1 MLQAHY
7 RSIVDISEA
16 ALAAAEKGYQRL
28 LEAVTQLATLE
39 TAATNAFDFES
50 WQARCHAAM
59 NDDFNTPVLIAHLF
73 DAAKAIKSAH
83 NNQLDID
90 AATKEKLQ
98 KQLEV
103 FIKEVLGL
111 EMKLQ
116 YKKQSADEGLA
127 TATISLLLELR
138 DQARLKRDFETAD
151 QIRDA
156 LLALNIQLNDGK
168 DGTTFNI
175 Q

>member
-1 MLQAHY
+1 MAG
-7 RSIVDISEA
+7 
-16 ALAAAEKGYQRL
+16 ALSCGN
-28 LEAVTQLATLE
+28 E
-39 TAATNAFDFES
+39 TIL
-50 WQARCHAAM
+50 
-59 NDDFNTPVLIAHLF
+59 TPVLIAHLF

-98 KQLEV
+98 QQLEV

-111 EMKLQ
+111 EIKVQ
-116 YKKQSADEGLA
+116 YKKQSADDGLA

>member
-1 MLQAHY
+1 M
-7 RSIVDISEA
+7 
-16 ALAAAEKGYQRL
+16 
-28 LEAVTQLATLE
+28 
-39 TAATNAFDFES
+39 
-50 WQARCHAAM
+50 
-59 NDDFNTPVLIAHLF
+59 
-73 DAAKAIKSAH
+73 KAQ
-83 NNQLDID
+83 N
-90 AATKEKLQ
+90 
-98 KQLEV
+98 
-103 FIKEVLGL
+103 
-111 EMKLQ
+111 
-116 YKKQSADEGLA
+116 KKQTADDGLA